1 MFHSTFLC
9 LTKLKAAWDRVFVF
23 AVYACHMN
31 LKSFPLFSFLSFLGG
46 GVFCIFTAFSPFL
59 FIPYLRIS
67 HPLKHES
74 SYHELTYCYYM
85 GLPAAGTRLRHYGDN
100 SGTA

>member
-1 MFHSTFLC
+1 ML
-9 LTKLKAAWDRVFVF
+9 
-23 AVYACHMN
+23 
-31 LKSFPLFSFLSFLGG
+31 
-46 GVFCIFTAFSPFL
+46 CIFIAFSPFL